1 MGACHLI
8 DQTGSKFQVTNYD
21 PVTGE
26 VISQGEG
33 TVDGNHVAI
42 DYPKARRP
50 VSVDL
55 HISPN
60 GQWLLGKVTR
70 FDGTRRTMWRYLGPA
85 CPKPG

>member
-1 MGACHLI
+1 MGVCHLI
-8 DQTGSKFQVTNYD
+8 NQTGSKFQVTNYD

-42 DYPKARRP
+42 DYPNARSP
-50 VSVDL
+50 VTVDL

-60 GQWLLGKVTR
+60 GQRLLGQVTR
-70 FDGTRRTMWRYLGPA
+70 FDRTRPTMWRYLGPG
-85 CPKPG
+85 CPRPR